1 MTPGVPAT
9 SAIPDAVGW
18 IGNLL
23 AGPLATAVA
32 VVAVALLGMA
42 MLDGT
47 ISTRRMSRV
56 LLGCFLLFG
65 AHALAAGMIDSVRET
80 SPINEAAVAPP
91 PPAPVKSPQPFNPYT
106 RASMGE

>member
-1 MTPGVPAT
+1 MISDSPSP

-23 AGPLATAVA
+23 VGPFATAIA
-32 VVAVALLGMA
+32 VVAVALLGFA

-65 AHALAAGMIDSVRET
+65 AQAMAASMIESLRGPT
-80 SPINEAAVAPP
+80 SLSEFAVAPP
-91 PPAPVKSPQPFNPYT
+91 PPVPVKSPKPFNPYT